1 MRKLSST
8 LSPRMSGNSS
18 TSLPNSPLER
28 IRARVATRVAELLPK
43 LLLDAHITW
52 HTRKGQR
59 KCDCSFCREKLWG
72 TMYIG
77 YTKFPWQRWDE
88 TLQRFYPLIRTWTQ
102 TERFEKVDYDYVA
115 DAIMKEERERKRKIV
130 RAQLKKRKEEML

>member
-1 MRKLSST
+1 
-8 LSPRMSGNSS
+8 
-18 TSLPNSPLER
+18 
-28 IRARVATRVAELLPK
+28 
-43 LLLDAHITW
+43 
-52 HTRKGQR
+52 
-59 KCDCSFCREKLWG
+59 
-72 TMYIG
+72 MYIG

-130 RAQLKKRKEEML
+130 RAQLKKRKEEIL